1 MSYFDDASLV
11 MIPSGY
17 KNAKVYSVKPTD
29 GTGDL
34 TFSRASGAT
43 RVGPDGLIEKVR
55 TNLIPYSNDFTN
67 AAYEKITD
75 GTYTITS
82 ETITDPFGNSLAVQK
97 VTLTSGGFL
106 VLRNLLGTAT
116 TSPTTGSVYIKKTT
130 STTVV
135 RADLSDAFVATAAD
149 NTNWQRLV
157 STNTASVYGS
167 GTFLDISITTANQ
180 SVYVAYAQIELS
192 DFGATPYIATTTAA
206 VSVGPV
212 SGLPR
217 LDYLGSTCPKLLLEP
232 QRTNSV
238 PYSEQIDNASWSK
251 LNTTVSANQA
261 VSPDGTTSADLVY
274 PTTTGTDRL
283 IEKAIGATIG
293 QTWTSSFFVKAS
305 GFSWVLIYSP
315 NLVAC
320 WFNASTGTFGTV
332 GAGVTAIV
340 LGQVNGFWRV
350 SFTETVP
357 SAIAY
362 FYAGVADANGS
373 IVATTSGTN
382 GILIWGCQLEQG
394 SYATSYI
401 PTLTTT
407 VTRVADAASK
417 TGISSLI
424 GQTEGTVFYDGFY
437 GNEINEVYLFLQKA
451 SSSGVDDSIYIQ
463 QSSGAIALNVYS
475 GATQQTFIIGSAP
488 TLGQRIKIAA
498 GYKANDFV
506 LYVNGTQIGTDTSGA
521 VPTCDTLQV
530 GSYRATPTAANFI
543 AVKGINQA
551 LLFPTRLTNSQLA
564 ELTA

>member
-1 MSYFDDASLV
+1 

-17 KNAKVYSVKPTD
+17 KDQKVYSVKPTD

-475 GATQQTFIIGSAP
+475 GATQQTFIIGSNP
-488 TLGQRIKIAA
+488 TVGQRIKIAA

-530 GSYRATPTAANFI
+530 GSYRGTPTAANFI
-543 AVKGINQA
+543 AVKGINEA
-551 LLFPTRLTNSQLA
+551 LLFPTRLTNAQLA
-564 ELTA
+564 ELTTL